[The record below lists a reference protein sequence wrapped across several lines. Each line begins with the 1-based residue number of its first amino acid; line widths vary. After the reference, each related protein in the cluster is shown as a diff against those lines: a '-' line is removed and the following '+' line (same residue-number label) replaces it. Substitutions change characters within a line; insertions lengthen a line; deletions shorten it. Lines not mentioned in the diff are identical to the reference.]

1 MIRLDGLDI
10 QFDDARESLTISHP
24 LVAGQPL
31 EIGIPKAAICE
42 DLGSR
47 LLQLELHANQR
58 VRVIPI
64 EGISTPSVLVAI
76 RDALA
81 DLGMVSASVL
91 VGRYHNEL
99 VRALGKE
106 TRRNMRPHAY
116 DGKILTSD
124 IESLMEAVD
133 RARSEIVPCLM
144 GPSGI
149 GKTEGIE
156 AFAKR
161 HGRQVVHLIASQV
174 LPTEVSGMTMPNQ
187 ETHSMDVFDHSRI
200 SHMRDGDILFLDELL
215 KGQQQVL
222 SACLTMVQERRLMS
236 GTPLPDVIIVA
247 AANPLA
253 SPKMLPLEIRQRFL
267 FVEVEFDKRSWC
279 RYMREKGVPSPER
292 MLDVLVTSHEGSDW
306 NTLTPRT
313 ATKLALWLR
322 SVTGTESETTVRR
335 VIGGMFG
342 GEVLNDIAASLI
354 EDDVKEETRTPLVQV
369 TDRMSELIGG
379 LPATSDPKEAAARM
393 ELLASLSRMSSRGD
407 CSSVSE
413 LLERIGNLSGGS
425 EILRALG
432 EETIVMPTNI

>member
-1 MIRLDGLDI
+1 MSSLGDLALHVECGRILVIRHRLATRTLRLMLDHVSVEHDR
-10 QFDDARESLTISHP
+10 A
-24 LVAGQPL
+24 AG
-31 EIGIPKAAICE
+31 ETC
-42 DLGSR
+42 
-47 LLQLELHANQR
+47 
-58 VRVIPI
+58 VRVTSDGTETCLLLGPDWRASLYRIGNALHRAGRLFQETQVMDYMNEVLERI
-64 EGISTPSVLVAI
+64 ENATTTI
-76 RDALA
+76 R
-81 DLGMVSASVL
+81 
-91 VGRYHNEL
+91 E
-99 VRALGKE
+99 GKE
-106 TRRNMRPHAY
+106 
-116 DGKILTSD
+116 KLLTSQ
-124 IESLMEAVD
+124 IEDLMEAVD

-267 FVEVEFDKRSWC
+267 FVNVEFDDRSWC
-279 RYMREKGVPSPER
+279 SYMQEHGVPRPENIVR
-292 MLDVLVTSHEGSDW
+292 RLETRHKGDDW

-313 ATKLALWLR
+313 ATKLMLWLN
-322 SVTGTESETTVRR
+322 SAMGTESERMVRSV
-335 VIGGMFG
+335 VIDMFG
-342 GEVLNDIAASLI
+342 LDVLNDMATSLI
-354 EDDVKEETRTPLVQV
+354 DYDRKEEIRTPLDQV
-369 TDRMSELIGG
+369 ADRVSELIGG
-379 LPATSDPKEAAARM
+379 LPATSDPSEAAARQT
-393 ELLASLSRMSSRGD
+393 LLVDLCEMSATHG
-407 CSSVSE
+407 CSSVSD
-413 LLERIGNLSGGS
+413 LLERIGKLSGGS

-432 EETIVMPTNI
+432 EETIDMPTDI

>member
-1 MIRLDGLDI
+1 MSSSSDLFLKDDYYGRVLVIRHRLATNALKITVDHVSVEHDY
-10 QFDDARESLTISHP
+10 A
-24 LVAGQPL
+24 AG
-31 EIGIPKAAICE
+31 ETY
-42 DLGSR
+42 
-47 LLQLELHANQR
+47 
-58 VRVIPI
+58 VRVTGDGTETCVLSGSDWKLALYRIANALHRAGYLFQETQVIDYI
-64 EGISTPSVLVAI
+64 EKVQARI
-76 RDALA
+76 
-81 DLGMVSASVL
+81 
-91 VGRYHNEL
+91 
-99 VRALGKE
+99 GKATTTLRE
-106 TRRNMRPHAY
+106 GN
-116 DGKILTSD
+116 DKLLTSQ
-124 IESLMEAVD
+124 IEDLMEAVD

-156 AFAKR
+156 AFARR

-267 FVEVEFDKRSWC
+267 FVNVEFDNRSWC
-279 RYMREKGVPSPER
+279 SYMQEHGVPRPENIVR
-292 MLDVLVTSHEGSDW
+292 RLETRHEGDDW

-313 ATKLALWLR
+313 ATKLMLWLR
-322 SVTGTESETTVRR
+322 SAIGTESERMVRS
-335 VIGGMFG
+335 VIINMFG
-342 GEVLNDIAASLI
+342 PDVLNDMVTSLI
-354 EDDVKEETRTPLVQV
+354 GEDTKEEIRTPLDQV
-369 TDRMSELIGG
+369 ADRVSELIGD
-379 LPATSDPKEAAARM
+379 LPATNDPKEVADRQ
-393 ELLASLSRMSSRGD
+393 ELLDDLSMASSRHD
-407 CSSVSE
+407 CSSVSD
-413 LLERIGNLSGGS
+413 LLERIGKLSGGS

-432 EETIVMPTNI
+432 EETIDMPNDI

>member
-1 MIRLDGLDI
+1 MSSLGDLYLRAERGQVLLIRHRL
-10 QFDDARESLTISHP
+10 ASTTI
-24 LVAGQPL
+24 
-31 EIGIPKAAICE
+31 
-42 DLGSR
+42 
-47 LLQLELHANQR
+47 
-58 VRVIPI
+58 RVIVDHVSVEYDPTAGETCVRITGDGTQTCLLSGCDWRTALYRIGNALHRAGYLFQEAQVMDYMNIVLRRI
-64 EGISTPSVLVAI
+64 ERATTTI
-76 RDALA
+76 REGNDKL
-81 DLGMVSASVL
+81 
-91 VGRYHNEL
+91 
-99 VRALGKE
+99 
-106 TRRNMRPHAY
+106 
-116 DGKILTSD
+116 LTSQ
-124 IESLMEAVD
+124 IEDLMEAVD

-253 SPKMLPLEIRQRFL
+253 SPKMLPIEIRQRFM
-267 FVEVEFDKRSWC
+267 FVEVEFDARSWC
-279 RYMREKGVPSPER
+279 QYMRELDVPSPEQ
-292 MLDVLVTSHEGSDW
+292 MLDMLVTRHEGDDW

-313 ATKLALWLR
+313 ATKLMLWLKG
-322 SVTGTESETTVRR
+322 VAGTDSEATVRR
-335 VIGGMFG
+335 VISGMFG
-342 GEVLNDIAASLI
+342 SDVVNAIAASLLA
-354 EDDVKEETRTPLVQV
+354 DDVKEEVRTPLEQV
-369 TDRMSELIGG
+369 TDRVCELIGD
-379 LPATSDPKEAAARM
+379 LPATNDPKEVADRQ
-393 ELLASLSRMSSRGD
+393 ELLDDLSMASSRHD
-407 CSSVSE
+407 CSSVSD
-413 LLERIGNLSGGS
+413 LLERIGKLSGGS

-432 EETIVMPTNI
+432 EEAISMPNDI

>member
-1 MIRLDGLDI
+1 MS
-10 QFDDARESLTISHP
+10 SL
-24 LVAGQPL
+24 G
-31 EIGIPKAAICE
+31 
-42 DLGSR
+42 DLA
-47 LLQLELHANQR
+47 LHVECGR
-58 VRVIPI
+58 
-64 EGISTPSVLVAI
+64 VLVI
-76 RDALA
+76 RHRLATRTLRLMLDHVSVEHDHAAGETCVRITGDGTETCLLRGPDWRASLYRIGNAL
-81 DLGMVSASVL
+81 
-91 VGRYHNEL
+91 H
-99 VRALGKE
+99 RAGYLFQEAQMMDFLERIENATTTLREGK
-106 TRRNMRPHAY
+106 
-116 DGKILTSD
+116 DKLLTSR
-124 IESLMEAVD
+124 IEDLMEAVD

-200 SHMRDGDILFLDELL
+200 SHMKDGDILFLDELL

-267 FVEVEFDKRSWC
+267 FVNVEFDNRSWC
-279 RYMREKGVPSPER
+279 SYMQEHGVPRPENIVR
-292 MLDVLVTSHEGSDW
+292 RLETRHEGDDW

-313 ATKLALWLR
+313 ATKLMLWLR
-322 SVTGTESETTVRR
+322 SAIGTESERMVRS
-335 VIGGMFG
+335 VIIDMFG
-342 GEVLNDIAASLI
+342 RDVLNDMATSLV
-354 EDDVKEETRTPLVQV
+354 DYDRKEETRSPLDQV

-379 LPATSDPKEAAARM
+379 LPATSDPSEAAERQT
-393 ELLASLSRMSSRGD
+393 LLADMSRMSRTRD
-407 CSSVSE
+407 CSSVSD
-413 LLERIGNLSGGS
+413 LLERIGKLSGGS

-432 EETIVMPTNI
+432 EETISMPNDI